1 MQTMKV
7 EPIGVIRTPFTS
19 LEDMPI
25 QPGGGRD
32 VQGELIIKPQYCEG
46 LADLDGFSHLYLI
59 YLFHQAADT
68 KMSVVPFLDDR
79 PRGVFATRAPVRPN
93 HIGLSVVELVQV
105 TGCRVKV
112 RNIDV
117 LDDTPLLDIK
127 PYIELF
133 DGVAES
139 RSGWMEAVEE
149 EVEAKRSDVRF
160 SRKPR

>member
-1 MQTMKV
+1 MQTIRV

-32 VQGELIIKPQYCEG
+32 TQGELIIEPQYREG

-59 YLFHQAADT
+59 YLFHRTADT
-68 KMSVVPFLDDR
+68 KLSVVPFLDDK

-93 HIGLSVVELVQV
+93 HLGLSVVELVEV
-105 TGCRVKV
+105 TGGRVKV
-112 RNIDV
+112 RN
-117 LDDTPLLDIK
+117 LDILDNTPLLDIK
-127 PYIELF
+127 PYIAHF

-139 RSGWMEAVEE
+139 RSGWMEAVRE
-149 EVEAKRSDVRF
+149 EVEAKRSDDRF
-160 SRKPR
+160 IRK

>member
-1 MQTMKV
+1 MQTIRV

-32 VQGELIIKPQYCEG
+32 VQGELVIEPQYREG

-59 YLFHQAADT
+59 YLFHQAADI
-68 KMSVVPFLDDR
+68 KMRVVPFLDDK

-93 HIGLSVVELVQV
+93 HLGLSVVELIEVS
-105 TGCRVKV
+105 GCRVQV
-112 RNIDV
+112 RNIDM
-117 LDDTPLLDIK
+117 LDNTPLLDIK
-127 PYIELF
+127 PYIALF

-139 RSGWMEAVEE
+139 RSGWMGAEKEV
-149 EVEAKRSDVRF
+149 VEAKRSDDRF
-160 SRKPR
+160 VKK

>member
-1 MQTMKV
+1 MQTLKV
-7 EPIGVIRTPFTS
+7 EPIGVIRTPFSS

-32 VQGELIIKPQYCEG
+32 VLGELLIEPRYCEG

-59 YLFHQAADT
+59 YLFHRAAGT
-68 KMSVVPFLDDR
+68 KMRVIPFLDDR

-93 HIGLSVVELVQV
+93 HIGLSVVELVEV
-105 TGCRVKV
+105 RDCKVKI

-117 LDDTPLLDIK
+117 LDGTPLLDIK
-127 PYIELF
+127 PYIEQF

-139 RSGWMEAVEE
+139 RSGWMEAHKD
-149 EVEAKRSDVRF
+149 EVEAKRSDNRF
-160 SRKPR
+160 SKK